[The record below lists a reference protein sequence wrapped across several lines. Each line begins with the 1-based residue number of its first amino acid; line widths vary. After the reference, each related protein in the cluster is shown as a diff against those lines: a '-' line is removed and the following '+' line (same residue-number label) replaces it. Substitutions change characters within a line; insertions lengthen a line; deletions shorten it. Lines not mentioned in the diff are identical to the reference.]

1 MSINW
6 NTSLYCLI
14 GNPIDKS
21 LSPIIHNEIFK
32 ILGKNSIY
40 LAFNVEESK
49 LKDVIEGLKAINV
62 EGFNVTIPYKK
73 EIIKYLDDLYPEA
86 KTLGAVNTVKNQ
98 NGKLIGF
105 NTDGDGFFETLVDNE
120 IDITDKNV
128 LLLGAGG
135 AAYAI
140 AITLS
145 KKGIGSI
152 HIANRT
158 REKAI
163 SLEKEIKKVNPNF
176 ITTTGDLKLDN
187 INKKAI
193 DIIINATSIGMYPME
208 NLSPIELNGFKEN
221 IVVYDIVYKPRES
234 KLIKD
239 AKSRGYKTINGISM
253 LLKQAILSQKVWF
266 DFDETSFEKIKK
278 IEGILQ
284 TYVE

>member
-176 ITTTGDLKLDN
+176 ITATGDLKLDN

>member
-120 IDITDKNV
+120 FDITDKNV

-176 ITTTGDLKLDN
+176 ITATGDLKLDN

-208 NLSPIELNGFKEN
+208 NQSPIELNGFKEN